1 MVHRSGNCVCWKGEQ
16 RGKLWTESL
25 AFFSLSDR
33 RESFL
38 VTQLQDKGLSIS
50 EPSPW
55 RIA

>member
-16 RGKLWTESL
+16 RGKPWTESL